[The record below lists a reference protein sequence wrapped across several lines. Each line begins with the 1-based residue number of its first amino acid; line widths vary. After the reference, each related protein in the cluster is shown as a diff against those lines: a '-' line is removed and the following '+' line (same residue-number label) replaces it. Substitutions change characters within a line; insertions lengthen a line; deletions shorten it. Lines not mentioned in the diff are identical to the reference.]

1 MSNIISDRASG
12 NGAVVVTSSM
22 HVLRAIVESAG
33 TMHAVAV
40 HTVTVHS
47 MSSVVTLNSM
57 AHTVRAATEGSP
69 ASLVSEDS
77 IDEFGTRHV
86 VLEGSVAVEGNV
98 VEAEVPDGS
107 KGHPVGRESEDG
119 TNDGTSKD
127 IVEVV
132 VLVDGKGTSDQDST
146 EDRGVSSD
154 ELPHGRVVV
163 GEDLELGVEV
173 QVQVDKASE
182 SSSGVTTGHRLKS
195 IVDLSLVTSAD
206 IGGEVELEISLVV
219 VSTHGTSTLHIRLA
233 DNEEVRSEATDE
245 PLDEDLE
252 DSGGDKRVEKTDGGI
267 VEVPE
272 AANADLHAS
281 EDEDRDQSSKHGG
294 SPDGNDLASHGVSIL
309 GPDNFA
315 VVEGNGEGSH
325 RSRLSKVD
333 TEANSTH
340 DSHGDNVEPCMLDP
354 LSERGLARH
363 GKRIVV
369 SLLATTHLGLVPI
382 PVGSLVFARED
393 THVVGNVFNDI
404 GVCC

>member
-1 MSNIISDRASG
+1 MVASS
-12 NGAVVVTSSM
+12 V
-22 HVLRAIVESAG
+22 HVLRTIVESAG
-33 TMHAVAV
+33 TVHAVAV

-47 MSSVVTLNSM
+47 MSSVVTLHSM
-57 AHTVRAATEGSP
+57 AHTVRATTEGAP

-77 IDEFGTRHV
+77 VDKLGTRHV
-86 VLEGSVAVEGNV
+86 VLEGGVAVKRDV
-98 VEAEVPDGS
+98 VEAEVPDGG
-107 KGHPVGRESEDG
+107 KGHSVGGESEDG
-119 TNDGTSKD
+119 TNDGTGKD

-146 EDRGVSSD
+146 EDGGVSSN

-206 IGGEVELEISLVV
+206 IRSEVELEVSLVV

-252 DSGGDKRVEKTDGGI
+252 DSGGDKRVEKTDGSV

-281 EDEDRDQSSKHGG
+281 EDEDGDQSSKHGG
-294 SPDGNDLASHGVSIL
+294 SPDGNDLASHGVAIL
-309 GPDNFA
+309 GPDDFA
-315 VVEGNGEGSH
+315 VIEGNGEGSH
-325 RSRLSKVD
+325 RCRLSKID
-333 TEANSTH
+333 
-340 DSHGDNVEPCMLDP
+340 
-354 LSERGLARH
+354 
-363 GKRIVV
+363 
-369 SLLATTHLGLVPI
+369 LG
-382 PVGSLVFARED
+382 
-393 THVVGNVFNDI
+393 N
-404 GVCC
+404 C